1 MKYYYNG
8 KLVRSSKNSSYKYA
22 VMLGGFCKSC
32 SSSLDG
38 ARNSFNSIRND
49 WQSSK
54 QHIEDVLA
62 GKCKRPSFMKN
73 VSDEEL
79 SNGVKQYEKMLNE
92 LHIVELEARA

>member
-38 ARNSFNSIRND
+38 ARSAYSSIRNE
-49 WQSSK
+49 WQNSK
-54 QHIEDVLA
+54 QNFEDILA
-62 GKCKRPSFMKN
+62 GKCKRPDFLKSL
-73 VSDEEL
+73 SDDDL
-79 SNGVKQYEKMLNE
+79 IRGVKQYENMINNLQ
-92 LHIVELEARA
+92 IVELEARA